1 MRYLIIIIF
10 IFFSFSSFSSGDHKH
25 DHDHKEKKVMQKK
38 HDHDKHDHDKHD
50 HDKHDHDKHDH
61 DKHDHD
67 KKGSLDA
74 HVHGLSVINVVQEK
88 NKVLFD
94 IEMPGFDTVGFEYKA
109 KSQKDKDSVKNALN
123 MLKNP
128 ANLFSIP
135 SAANCKMLN
144 NSSTILEEK
153 NHTEFRAKYEYN
165 CSNIIEFSSITFNIF
180 DSFKNSKDL
189 ELNIIGKKSTTKH
202 KINKFTK
209 KLSLYNFSN

>member
-1 MRYLIIIIF
+1 MRYLIFIIF
-10 IFFSFSSFSSGDHKH
+10 ILFSFNSFSSGDHKH
-25 DHDHKEKKVMQKK
+25 DHDHKEKKVMKK
-38 HDHDKHDHDKHD
+38 
-50 HDKHDHDKHDH
+50 KHDH

-109 KSQKDKDSVKNALN
+109 KSQKDKDLVKNALN

-128 ANLFSIP
+128 DNLFTIP
-135 SAANCKMLN
+135 SAANCKMSN
-144 NSSTILEEK
+144 NSSTIIEEK
-153 NHTEFRAKYEYN
+153 NHTEFRAKYKYN
-165 CSNIIEFSSITFNIF
+165 CSNIAKFSSITFNIF
-180 DSFKNSKDL
+180 DSFRNSKDL

>member
-10 IFFSFSSFSSGDHKH
+10 ILFSFNSFSSGDHKH
-25 DHDHKEKKVMQKK
+25 DHDHKEKKVMKK
-38 HDHDKHDHDKHD
+38 
-50 HDKHDHDKHDH
+50 KHDH

-74 HVHGLSVINVVQEK
+74 HVHGLSIINVVQEK

-109 KSQKDKDSVKNALN
+109 KSQKDKDLVKNALN
-123 MLKNP
+123 TLKNP
-128 ANLFSIP
+128 VNLFSIP
-135 SAANCKMLN
+135 SEANCKMSN
-144 NSSTILEEK
+144 NSSRILEEK

-165 CSNIIEFSSITFNIF
+165 CLNITEFSSITFNIF

>member
-10 IFFSFSSFSSGDHKH
+10 ILFSFNSFSSSNHKH
-25 DHDHKEKKVMQKK
+25 DHDHKEKKVMKK
-38 HDHDKHDHDKHD
+38 
-50 HDKHDHDKHDH
+50 KHDH

-109 KSQKDKDSVKNALN
+109 KSQKDKDLVKNALN

-128 ANLFSIP
+128 VNLFSIP
-135 SAANCKMLN
+135 SAANCKILN
-144 NSSTILEEK
+144 NSSKILEEK

-165 CSNIIEFSSITFNIF
+165 CSNITEFSSITFNIF

-189 ELNIIGKKSTTKH
+189 ELNVIGTKSTTKH

>member
-1 MRYLIIIIF
+1 MRYLIFIIF
-10 IFFSFSSFSSGDHKH
+10 ILFSFNSFSSDDHKH
-25 DHDHKEKKVMQKK
+25 DHDHKEKKVIKK
-38 HDHDKHDHDKHD
+38 
-50 HDKHDHDKHDH
+50 KHDHDKHDH

-74 HVHGLSVINVVQEK
+74 HLHGLSVINVVQEK
-88 NKVLFD
+88 NKILFD
-94 IEMPGFDTVGFEYKA
+94 IEMPGFDVVGFEHKA
-109 KSQKDKDSVKNALN
+109 KSQNDKDLVKKALN

-128 ANLFSIP
+128 DKLFIIP
-135 SAANCKMLN
+135 SEASCKISN

-153 NHTEFRAKYEYN
+153 NHTEFRARYEYN
-165 CSNIIEFSSITFNIF
+165 CSNVAKFSSITFNIF

>member
-10 IFFSFSSFSSGDHKH
+10 ILFSFNSFSSGDHKH
-25 DHDHKEKKVMQKK
+25 DHDHKEKKVMKK
-38 HDHDKHDHDKHD
+38 
-50 HDKHDHDKHDH
+50 KHDH

-74 HVHGLSVINVVQEK
+74 HVHGLSIINVVQEK

-109 KSQKDKDSVKNALN
+109 KSQKDKDLVKNALN

-128 ANLFSIP
+128 VNLFSIP

-144 NSSTILEEK
+144 KSSTILEEK

-165 CSNIIEFSSITFNIF
+165 CLNITEFSSLTFNIF

-189 ELNIIGKKSTTKH
+189 ELNVIGTKSTTKH

>member
-10 IFFSFSSFSSGDHKH
+10 ILFSFNSFSSSDHKH
-25 DHDHKEKKVMQKK
+25 DHEHKEKKVMKK
-38 HDHDKHDHDKHD
+38 NY
-50 HDKHDHDKHDH
+50 DH

-74 HVHGLSVINVVQEK
+74 HVHGLSIINVVQEK

-109 KSQKDKDSVKNALN
+109 KSQKDKDLVKNALN

-128 ANLFSIP
+128 VNLFSIP
-135 SAANCKMLN
+135 SAANCKMSN
-144 NSSTILEEK
+144 NSSSILEEK

-165 CSNIIEFSSITFNIF
+165 CSNITEFSSITFNIF

-189 ELNIIGKKSTTKH
+189 ELNVIGTKSTTKH

>member
-1 MRYLIIIIF
+1 MRYLIFIIF
-10 IFFSFSSFSSGDHKH
+10 ILFSFNSFSSGDHKH
-25 DHDHKEKKVMQKK
+25 DHDHKEKKVMKKK
-38 HDHDKHDHDKHD
+38 HDHDKHDHNKNN
-50 HDKHDHDKHDH
+50 
-61 DKHDHD
+61 HD

-109 KSQKDKDSVKNALN
+109 KSQKDKDLVKNALN

-128 ANLFSIP
+128 VNLFSIP
-135 SAANCKMLN
+135 SAANCKMSN

-165 CSNIIEFSSITFNIF
+165 CSNITEFSSITFNIF
-180 DSFKNSKDL
+180 DSFENSKDL
-189 ELNIIGKKSTTKH
+189 ELNVIGRKSTTKH

>member
-10 IFFSFSSFSSGDHKH
+10 ILFSFNSFSSGDHKH
-25 DHDHKEKKVMQKK
+25 DHDHKEKKVMKKK
-38 HDHDKHDHDKHD
+38 HN
-50 HDKHDHDKHDH
+50 H

-74 HVHGLSVINVVQEK
+74 HVHGLSIINVVQEK
-88 NKVLFD
+88 NKVLFN

-109 KSQKDKDSVKNALN
+109 KSPKDKDLVKNPLD

-128 ANLFSIP
+128 VNLFSIP
-135 SAANCKMLN
+135 SAANCKISN

-165 CSNIIEFSSITFNIF
+165 CSNITEFSSITFNIF

-189 ELNIIGKKSTTKH
+189 ELNVIGRKSTTKH

>member
-1 MRYLIIIIF
+1 MHYLIIIIF
-10 IFFSFSSFSSGDHKH
+10 ILFSFNSFSSADHKH
-25 DHDHKEKKVMQKK
+25 EHDHKEKKIMKKK
-38 HDHDKHDHDKHD
+38 HDHDKHDHN
-50 HDKHDHDKHDH
+50 
-61 DKHDHD
+61 KHDHD
-67 KKGSLDA
+67 KKGSLDS
-74 HVHGLSVINVVQEK
+74 HVHGLSVINVVQEN

-109 KSQKDKDSVKNALN
+109 KSQKDKNLVKNALN

-128 ANLFSIP
+128 VNLFSIP
-135 SAANCKMLN
+135 SAANCKMSN

-153 NHTEFRAKYEYN
+153 NHTEFRAKYEYD
-165 CSNIIEFSSITFNIF
+165 CSNITEFSSITFNIF

-189 ELNIIGKKSTTKH
+189 ELNVIGRKSTTKH

>member
-10 IFFSFSSFSSGDHKH
+10 ILFSFNSFSSGDHKH
-25 DHDHKEKKVMQKK
+25 DHDHKEKKVMKK
-38 HDHDKHDHDKHD
+38 
-50 HDKHDHDKHDH
+50 KHDHDKHDH

-109 KSQKDKDSVKNALN
+109 KSQKDKDLVKNALN

-128 ANLFSIP
+128 VNLFSIP
-135 SAANCKMLN
+135 SAANCKILN
-144 NSSTILEEK
+144 NSSKILEEK

-165 CSNIIEFSSITFNIF
+165 CSNITEFSSITFNIF

-189 ELNIIGKKSTTKH
+189 ELNVIGIKSTTKH

>member
-10 IFFSFSSFSSGDHKH
+10 ILFSFNSFSSGDHKH
-25 DHDHKEKKVMQKK
+25 DHDHKEKKVKK
-38 HDHDKHDHDKHD
+38 KTHG
-50 HDKHDHDKHDH
+50 H

-74 HVHGLSVINVVQEK
+74 HVHGLSIINVVQEK

-109 KSQKDKDSVKNALN
+109 KSQKDKDLVKNALN

-128 ANLFSIP
+128 VNLFSIP
-135 SAANCKMLN
+135 SAANCKMSN
-144 NSSTILEEK
+144 NSSTIIEEK
-153 NHTEFRAKYEYN
+153 NHTEFRTKYEYN
-165 CSNIIEFSSITFNIF
+165 CSNITEFSSITFNIF
-180 DSFKNSKDL
+180 DSFKNSKEI
-189 ELNIIGKKSTTKH
+189 ELNVIGKKSTTKH

>member
-10 IFFSFSSFSSGDHKH
+10 ILFSFNSFSSGNHKH
-25 DHDHKEKKVMQKK
+25 DHDHKEKKVMKK
-38 HDHDKHDHDKHD
+38 
-50 HDKHDHDKHDH
+50 KHDH

-74 HVHGLSVINVVQEK
+74 HVHGLSIINVVQEK

-109 KSQKDKDSVKNALN
+109 KSQKDKDLVKNALN

-128 ANLFSIP
+128 VNLFSIP

-144 NSSTILEEK
+144 NSSIILEEK

-165 CSNIIEFSSITFNIF
+165 CLNITEFSSLTFNIF

-189 ELNIIGKKSTTKH
+189 ELNVIGTKSTTKH

>member
-10 IFFSFSSFSSGDHKH
+10 ILFSFNSFSSGDHKH
-25 DHDHKEKKVMQKK
+25 DHDHKEKKVMKK
-38 HDHDKHDHDKHD
+38 
-50 HDKHDHDKHDH
+50 KHDHDKHDH

-94 IEMPGFDTVGFEYKA
+94 VEMPGFDTVGFEYKA
-109 KSQKDKDSVKNALN
+109 KSQKDKDLVKNALN
-123 MLKNP
+123 TLKNP
-128 ANLFSIP
+128 VNLFSIP
-135 SAANCKMLN
+135 SEANCKMSN

-165 CSNIIEFSSITFNIF
+165 CSNITKFSSITFNIF

-189 ELNIIGKKSTTKH
+189 ELNVIGTKSTTKH

>member
-10 IFFSFSSFSSGDHKH
+10 ILFSFNSFSSGDHKH
-25 DHDHKEKKVMQKK
+25 DHDHKEKKVMKKK
-38 HDHDKHDHDKHD
+38 HN
-50 HDKHDHDKHDH
+50 H

-74 HVHGLSVINVVQEK
+74 HVHGLSIINVVQEK

-109 KSQKDKDSVKNALN
+109 KSQKDKDLVKNALN

-128 ANLFSIP
+128 DNLFTIP
-135 SAANCKMLN
+135 SAANCKMSN
-144 NSSTILEEK
+144 NSSTIIEEK
-153 NHTEFRAKYEYN
+153 NHTEFRAKYKYN
-165 CSNIIEFSSITFNIF
+165 CLNIAKFSSITFNIF
-180 DSFKNSKDL
+180 DSFRNSKDL

>member
-10 IFFSFSSFSSGDHKH
+10 ILFSFNSFSSGDHKH
-25 DHDHKEKKVMQKK
+25 DHDHKRKKGYDKK
-38 HDHDKHDHDKHD
+38 NMTMI
-50 HDKHDHDKHDH
+50 HDH

-74 HVHGLSVINVVQEK
+74 HVHGLSIINVVQEK

-109 KSQKDKDSVKNALN
+109 KSQKDKDLVKNALN

-128 ANLFSIP
+128 VNLFSIP
-135 SAANCKMLN
+135 SAANCKMSN

-165 CSNIIEFSSITFNIF
+165 CSNITEFSSITFNIF

-189 ELNIIGKKSTTKH
+189 ELNVIGKKSTTKH

>member
-1 MRYLIIIIF
+1 MRYLIIIF
-10 IFFSFSSFSSGDHKH
+10 FMLFSFNSLSSGNHKHKH
-25 DHDHKEKKVMQKK
+25 DHDHKEKKVIKK
-38 HDHDKHDHDKHD
+38 
-50 HDKHDHDKHDH
+50 KHDHDKHDH

-109 KSQKDKDSVKNALN
+109 KSQKDKDLVKNALN

-128 ANLFSIP
+128 VNLFSIP
-135 SAANCKMLN
+135 SAANCKMSN

-153 NHTEFRAKYEYN
+153 NHTEFRAKYEYD
-165 CSNIIEFSSITFNIF
+165 CSNITEFSSITFNIF

-189 ELNIIGKKSTTKH
+189 ELNVIGRKSTTKH

>member
-10 IFFSFSSFSSGDHKH
+10 ILFSFNSFSSGDHKH
-25 DHDHKEKKVMQKK
+25 EHDHKEKKVMKKK
-38 HDHDKHDHDKHD
+38 HDHDKHN
-50 HDKHDHDKHDH
+50 HDKHDH

-67 KKGSLDA
+67 KKGSLEA
-74 HVHGLSVINVVQEK
+74 HVHGLSVINVVQEN

-109 KSQKDKDSVKNALN
+109 KSQKDKNLVKNALN

-128 ANLFSIP
+128 VNLFSIP
-135 SAANCKMLN
+135 SAANCKMSN
-144 NSSTILEEK
+144 NSSIILEKK
-153 NHTEFRAKYEYN
+153 NHTEFRAKYEYD
-165 CSNIIEFSSITFNIF
+165 CSNIKEFSSITFNIF

-189 ELNIIGKKSTTKH
+189 ELNVIGRKSTTKH

>member
-10 IFFSFSSFSSGDHKH
+10 ILFSFNSFSSGDHKH
-25 DHDHKEKKVMQKK
+25 DHDHKEKKVMKK
-38 HDHDKHDHDKHD
+38 
-50 HDKHDHDKHDH
+50 KHDHDKHDH

-74 HVHGLSVINVVQEK
+74 HVHGLSIINVVQEK

-109 KSQKDKDSVKNALN
+109 KSQKDKDLVKNALN

-128 ANLFSIP
+128 VNLFSIP

-165 CSNIIEFSSITFNIF
+165 CLNITEFSSLTFNIF

-189 ELNIIGKKSTTKH
+189 ELNVIGTKSTTKH

>member
-1 MRYLIIIIF
+1 MRYLIIISF
-10 IFFSFSSFSSGDHKH
+10 MLFSFNSLSSENHKHKH
-25 DHDHKEKKVMQKK
+25 DHDHKEKKVIQK
-38 HDHDKHDHDKHD
+38 KHD

-74 HVHGLSVINVVQEK
+74 HVHGLSIINVVQEK
-88 NKVLFD
+88 NKVVFD

-109 KSQKDKDSVKNALN
+109 KSQKDKDLVKNALST
-123 MLKNP
+123 LKNP
-128 ANLFSIP
+128 DNLFTIP
-135 SAANCKMLN
+135 SEAGCKISKNL
-144 NSSTILEEK
+144 STILEEK

-165 CSNIIEFSSITFNIF
+165 CSNITEFSSITFNIF

-189 ELNIIGKKSTTKH
+189 EFNVIGKKSTTKH

>member
-1 MRYLIIIIF
+1 MRYLIFIIF
-10 IFFSFSSFSSGDHKH
+10 ILFSFNSFSSGDHKH
-25 DHDHKEKKVMQKK
+25 EHDHKEKKVMKK
-38 HDHDKHDHDKHD
+38 
-50 HDKHDHDKHDH
+50 KHDH

-109 KSQKDKDSVKNALN
+109 KSQKDKDLVKNALN

-128 ANLFSIP
+128 VNLFSIP
-135 SAANCKMLN
+135 SAANCKMSN

-153 NHTEFRAKYEYN
+153 NHTEFRAKYEYD
-165 CSNIIEFSSITFNIF
+165 CSNITEFSSITFNIF

-189 ELNIIGKKSTTKH
+189 ELNVIGRKSTTKH

>member
-10 IFFSFSSFSSGDHKH
+10 ILFSFNSFSSGDHKH
-25 DHDHKEKKVMQKK
+25 GHDHKEKKVMKKK
-38 HDHDKHDHDKHD
+38 HDHDKHH
-50 HDKHDHDKHDH
+50 
-61 DKHDHD
+61 HD
-67 KKGSLDA
+67 KKGSLNA

-109 KSQKDKDSVKNALN
+109 KSQKDKDLVKNALN
-123 MLKNP
+123 LLKNP
-128 ANLFSIP
+128 VNLFSIP
-135 SAANCKMLN
+135 SAANCKMSN

-165 CSNIIEFSSITFNIF
+165 CSNITKFSSITFNIF

-189 ELNIIGKKSTTKH
+189 ELNVIGRKSTTKH

>member
-10 IFFSFSSFSSGDHKH
+10 ILFSFNSFSSGDHKH
-25 DHDHKEKKVMQKK
+25 DHDHKEKKVMKK
-38 HDHDKHDHDKHD
+38 
-50 HDKHDHDKHDH
+50 KHDHDKHDH

-94 IEMPGFDTVGFEYKA
+94 VEMPGFDTVGFEYKA
-109 KSQKDKDSVKNALN
+109 KSQKDKDLVKNALN
-123 MLKNP
+123 TLKNP
-128 ANLFSIP
+128 VNLFSIP

-165 CSNIIEFSSITFNIF
+165 CSNITKFSSITFNIF

-189 ELNIIGKKSTTKH
+189 ELNVIGTKSTTKH

>member
-10 IFFSFSSFSSGDHKH
+10 TLFSFNSFSSGDHKH
-25 DHDHKEKKVMQKK
+25 NHDHKEKKVMKK
-38 HDHDKHDHDKHD
+38 
-50 HDKHDHDKHDH
+50 KHDH

-109 KSQKDKDSVKNALN
+109 KSQKDKDLVKNALN

-135 SAANCKMLN
+135 SAANCKMSN

-165 CSNIIEFSSITFNIF
+165 CSNIAKFSSITFNIF

-189 ELNIIGKKSTTKH
+189 ELNVIGTKSTTKH

>member
-1 MRYLIIIIF
+1 MHYLIIIIF
-10 IFFSFSSFSSGDHKH
+10 ILFSFNSFSSGDHKH
-25 DHDHKEKKVMQKK
+25 EHDHKEKKVMKKK

-50 HDKHDHDKHDH
+50 HDKN
-61 DKHDHD
+61 DHD
-67 KKGSLDA
+67 KKGSLDS
-74 HVHGLSVINVVQEK
+74 HVHGLSVINVVQEN

-109 KSQKDKDSVKNALN
+109 KSQKDKNLVKNALN

-128 ANLFSIP
+128 VNLFSIP
-135 SAANCKMLN
+135 SAANCKMSN

-153 NHTEFRAKYEYN
+153 NHTEFRAKYEYD
-165 CSNIIEFSSITFNIF
+165 CSNITEFSSITFNIF

-189 ELNIIGKKSTTKH
+189 ELNVIGRKSTTKH

>member
-1 MRYLIIIIF
+1 MRYLIFIIF
-10 IFFSFSSFSSGDHKH
+10 ILFSFNSFSSGDHKH
-25 DHDHKEKKVMQKK
+25 DHDHKEKKVMKKK
-38 HDHDKHDHDKHD
+38 HDHDE
-50 HDKHDHDKHDH
+50 HDH

-109 KSQKDKDSVKNALN
+109 KSQKDKDLVKNALN

-128 ANLFSIP
+128 VNLFSIP
-135 SAANCKMLN
+135 SAANCKMSN

-165 CSNIIEFSSITFNIF
+165 CSNITEFSSITFNIF

-189 ELNIIGKKSTTKH
+189 ELNVIGTKSTTKH

>member
-10 IFFSFSSFSSGDHKH
+10 ILFSFNSFSSGDHKH
-25 DHDHKEKKVMQKK
+25 DHDHKEKKVMKKK
-38 HDHDKHDHDKHD
+38 HDHDKHDH
-50 HDKHDHDKHDH
+50 KHDHDKHDH

-74 HVHGLSVINVVQEK
+74 HVHGLSIINVVQEK

-109 KSQKDKDSVKNALN
+109 KSQKDKDLVKNALN

-128 ANLFSIP
+128 VNLFSIP
-135 SAANCKMLN
+135 SAANCKMSN

-165 CSNIIEFSSITFNIF
+165 CSNITEFSSITFNIF

-189 ELNIIGKKSTTKH
+189 ELNVIGKKSTTKH

>member
-10 IFFSFSSFSSGDHKH
+10 ILFSFNSFSSGDHKH
-25 DHDHKEKKVMQKK
+25 DHDHKEKKVMKK
-38 HDHDKHDHDKHD
+38 
-50 HDKHDHDKHDH
+50 KHDHDKHDH

-109 KSQKDKDSVKNALN
+109 KSQKDKDLVKNALN
-123 MLKNP
+123 TLKNP
-128 ANLFSIP
+128 VNLFSIP
-135 SAANCKMLN
+135 SEANCKMSN

-165 CSNIIEFSSITFNIF
+165 CSNITKFSSITFNIF

-189 ELNIIGKKSTTKH
+189 ELNVIGTKSTTKH

>member
-1 MRYLIIIIF
+1 MRYLIFIIF
-10 IFFSFSSFSSGDHKH
+10 ILFSFNSFSSGDHKH
-25 DHDHKEKKVMQKK
+25 DHDHKEKKVMKK
-38 HDHDKHDHDKHD
+38 KHDHDKHD

-94 IEMPGFDTVGFEYKA
+94 VEMPGFDTVGFEYKA
-109 KSQKDKDSVKNALN
+109 KSQKDKDLVKNALN

-128 ANLFSIP
+128 VNLFSIP
-135 SAANCKMLN
+135 SAANCKMSN

-165 CSNIIEFSSITFNIF
+165 CSNITEFSSITFNIF

-189 ELNIIGKKSTTKH
+189 ELNVIGTKSTTKH

>member
-1 MRYLIIIIF
+1 MRYLIIISF
-10 IFFSFSSFSSGDHKH
+10 MLFSFNSLSSENHKHKH
-25 DHDHKEKKVMQKK
+25 DHDHKEKKVMQK
-38 HDHDKHDHDKHD
+38 
-50 HDKHDHDKHDH
+50 KHDH

-109 KSQKDKDSVKNALN
+109 KSQKDKDLVKNALN

-128 ANLFSIP
+128 VNLFSIP
-135 SAANCKMLN
+135 SAANCKMSN

-165 CSNIIEFSSITFNIF
+165 CSNITEFSSITFNIF

-189 ELNIIGKKSTTKH
+189 EFNVIGKKSTTKH

>member
-10 IFFSFSSFSSGDHKH
+10 ILFSFNSFSSGDHKH
-25 DHDHKEKKVMQKK
+25 DHDHKEKKVMKK
-38 HDHDKHDHDKHD
+38 
-50 HDKHDHDKHDH
+50 KHDHDKHDH

-74 HVHGLSVINVVQEK
+74 HLHGLSVINVVQEK

-109 KSQKDKDSVKNALN
+109 KSQKDKDLVKNALN
-123 MLKNP
+123 TLKNP
-128 ANLFSIP
+128 VNLFSIP
-135 SAANCKMLN
+135 SEANCKMSN

-165 CSNIIEFSSITFNIF
+165 CSNITKFSSITFNIF

-189 ELNIIGKKSTTKH
+189 ELNVIGTKSTTKH

>member
-1 MRYLIIIIF
+1 MRYLIIIF
-10 IFFSFSSFSSGDHKH
+10 FMLFSFNSLSSGNHKHNH
-25 DHDHKEKKVMQKK
+25 DHDHKEKKVIKKK
-38 HDHDKHDHDKHD
+38 HDHDKHDHDK
-50 HDKHDHDKHDH
+50 KV
-61 DKHDHD
+61 
-67 KKGSLDA
+67 SLDA

-94 IEMPGFDTVGFEYKA
+94 IEMPGFDSVGFEYKA
-109 KSQKDKDSVKNALN
+109 KSQKDKDLVKNALN

-165 CSNIIEFSSITFNIF
+165 CSNIKEFSSINFNIF
-180 DSFKNSKDL
+180 DSFKNTKDL
-189 ELNIIGKKSTTKH
+189 ELNVIGKKSTTKH

>member
-10 IFFSFSSFSSGDHKH
+10 ILFSFNSFSSGDHKH
-25 DHDHKEKKVMQKK
+25 DHDHKEKKVMKK
-38 HDHDKHDHDKHD
+38 
-50 HDKHDHDKHDH
+50 KHDHDKHDH

-74 HVHGLSVINVVQEK
+74 HVHGLSIINVVQEK

-109 KSQKDKDSVKNALN
+109 KSQKDKDLVKNALN

-128 ANLFSIP
+128 VNLFSIP
-135 SAANCKMLN
+135 SAANCKMSN

-189 ELNIIGKKSTTKH
+189 ELNVIGTKSTTKH